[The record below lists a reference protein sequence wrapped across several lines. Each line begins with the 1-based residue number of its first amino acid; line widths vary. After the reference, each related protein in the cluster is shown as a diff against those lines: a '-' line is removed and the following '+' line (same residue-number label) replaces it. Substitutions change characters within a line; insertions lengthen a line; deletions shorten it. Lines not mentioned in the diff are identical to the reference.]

1 MRIRLEPLWFV
12 AIRRVTGPPL
22 PSRRFAMPYVHGHR
36 RRVGFLGLRTT
47 HVRGHYRAPS
57 GLWLGIVVIGIVLI
71 LLIWA
76 LT

>member
-1 MRIRLEPLWFV
+1 
-12 AIRRVTGPPL
+12 
-22 PSRRFAMPYVHGHR
+22 MPYVHGHR